1 MCFVS
6 YRILEEGACSVVA
19 AEGTPGNDAAAGVT
33 CSSGAS
39 LEAMQRDSIAPG
51 ARTAFRP
58 RQLPVRTVQLPAL
71 QMRPGHARDR
81 HAMQAYARAHDLNG
95 LMHEFTHSLIL
106 NRPADPEAFLHGVLG
121 ERMASNGGD
130 PKTGNAQLATD
141 AAMLRV
147 HVEYSGHEG
156 VRRRNFSTLVA
167 IITGVTAGN

>member
-1 MCFVS
+1 M
-6 YRILEEGACSVVA
+6 
-19 AEGTPGNDAAAGVT
+19 
-33 CSSGAS
+33 S
-39 LEAMQRDSIAPG
+39 LDAMQRDSIASG

-106 NRPADPEAFLHGVLG
+106 NRPADPVAFLHGVLG
-121 ERMASNGGD
+121 ERMASNGGNSA
-130 PKTGNAQLATD
+130 TENRSITEHRLAQGTTD

-147 HVEYSGHEG
+147 QVEYSGHEG
-156 VRRRNFSTLVA
+156 MRRRNFSTLVA
-167 IITGVTAGN
+167 SASPMARSGAQAQATGAISSLLWAAEIPHPAHRQSQ